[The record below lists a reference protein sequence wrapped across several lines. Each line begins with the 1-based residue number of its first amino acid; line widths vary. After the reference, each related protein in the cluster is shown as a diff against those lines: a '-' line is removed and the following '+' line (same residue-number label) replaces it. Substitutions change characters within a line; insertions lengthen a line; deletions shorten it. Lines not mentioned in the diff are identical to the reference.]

1 MGAPGP
7 DRQLH
12 SGPGVGQLGGVPP
25 PRGARADHVRPDD
38 GRLVDLHR
46 HPGHPAGHLRD
57 VRRGGGQAVRRHAGR
72 DHHPHRRPGRHG
84 RGPAAGRDHER
95 RRGPRASTC
104 DPSRIERRI
113 EQGYLDVAAD
123 DLDDAVRRAIAA
135 RDAGT
140 PLSIGLLGNAAEVL
154 PALLARLPGRHRHR
168 PDLGPRPAEL
178 PAPRRG
184 LRGHGGAAGR
194 GPGRVH
200 PPGRGVHGRPRGGD
214 GRVHGRRR
222 GGLRLRQLDPR
233 RGAAGRLH
241 PGVRL
246 PRLRARLHPAAVL
259 RGQGAVPVGRAVRR
273 PEGHRRHRR
282 GRARPVP
289 RERAAGPLDQDGP
302 GEGPLPGAA
311 RADLLAGLRRAQPGR
326 RPVQRAGRSGA
337 TSARPS

>member
-1 MGAPGP
+1 MGPPGP
-7 DRQLH
+7 DRQLPA
-12 SGPGVGQLGGVPP
+12 GPGVGQLGGVPP

-95 RRGPRASTC
+95 RRGPLHRLRPVPDRA
-104 DPSRIERRI
+104 PHRAGLPGRGRG
-113 EQGYLDVAAD
+113 QPGR
-123 DLDDAVRRAIAA
+123 RRAPGRRGPGRGHPAVDRAAGQRGRGAA
-135 RDAGT
+135 R
-140 PLSIGLLGNAAEVL
+140 
-154 PALLARLPGRHRHR
+154 PARPELPGRHRHR

-233 RGAAGRLH
+233 
-241 PGVRL
+241 
-246 PRLRARLHPAAVL
+246 
-259 RGQGAVPVGRAVRR
+259 
-273 PEGHRRHRR
+273 
-282 GRARPVP
+282 
-289 RERAAGPLDQDGP
+289 
-302 GEGPLPGAA
+302 
-311 RADLLAGLRRAQPGR
+311 
-326 RPVQRAGRSGA
+326 
-337 TSARPS
+337 